1 MSAERPSPVP
11 SKHFASDSRRFTRR
25 EQRLF
30 DQRSSKTDVSGSLCS
45 GMMHG
50 LKKTNSLMHDGNFT
64 ESDGLR
70 DFHVANASYKN
81 LYLMGIFGVKK
92 HHSNGRG
99 SKVMSGY
106 KVTS

>member
-1 MSAERPSPVP
+1 
-11 SKHFASDSRRFTRR
+11 
-25 EQRLF
+25 
-30 DQRSSKTDVSGSLCS
+30 
-45 GMMHG
+45 
-50 LKKTNSLMHDGNFT
+50 MHDGNFT

-70 DFHVANASYKN
+70 DFHATNASYKN

-92 HHSNGRG
+92 YHSNGRD